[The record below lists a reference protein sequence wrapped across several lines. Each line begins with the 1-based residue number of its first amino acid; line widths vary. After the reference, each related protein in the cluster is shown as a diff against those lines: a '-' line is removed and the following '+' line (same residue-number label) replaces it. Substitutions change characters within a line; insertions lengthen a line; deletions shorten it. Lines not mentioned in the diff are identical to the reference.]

1 MKNYIHLMMEYNQKF
16 WVLMNV
22 PLYQCL
28 LNLTGRSNCMV
39 DLSCD
44 KAKEFRDKLGWE
56 DRAGEESEW
65 SYKMQ
70 LAVYC
75 EDLPLA
81 TKLAD
86 KLMKIPP
93 GSSRSFAYYHTRVFF
108 FALIS
113 LWNCKKRKAKNRW
126 EYKWAFKKYFNMVN
140 EWVMKK
146 RAINLVH
153 KLMILKAERLSMR
166 RRKID
171 PRDLSDAYDKAISS
185 SMRSGFLQDA
195 ALAAHLASRCRKLEV
210 YDRKAYHERALEL
223 YSSWGA
229 HGIVDYLHTNI
240 GSKSWSSYD
249 SITFT
254 TLAESTERT
263 ISGGS
268 CHGSPSSPGGGGY
281 RARERFDKTVVD
293 EHKKNLLASTLLYRK
308 EIV

>member
-1 MKNYIHLMMEYNQKF
+1 MQNYINLMMEYNQKF

-28 LNLTGRSNCMV
+28 LNLAGRSNCIV
-39 DLSCD
+39 NLSCG
-44 KAKEFRDKLGWE
+44 KAKEFRDILGWD

-81 TKLAD
+81 TELAD

-108 FALIS
+108 FAIIS
-113 LWNCKKRKAKNRW
+113 LWNCKKRKRKTTNRW
-126 EYKWAFKKYFNMVN
+126 EYRWAFKKYFNMMN

-153 KLMILKAERLSMR
+153 KLLILKAERLSMR
-166 RRKID
+166 RRRID

-185 SMRSGFLQDA
+185 SIRSGFLQDA

-229 HGIVDYLHTNI
+229 HGIVDYLQTHI
-240 GSKSWSSYD
+240 GSRSWSSYD
-249 SITFT
+249 SLTFT
-254 TLAESTERT
+254 CMESTTERT
-263 ISGGS
+263 CGS
-268 CHGSPSSPGGGGY
+268 SYHGSPGGSGGY